1 MTRDSQA
8 LDAYSQIVTKVAA
21 TALPSLASLRV
32 MGRRRT
38 PLGLGSAVALT
49 GDGYLVTAAHVV
61 ANGPQGIAVFSDG
74 KETQFRMVGSDQLS
88 DLAVVRAEAEVP
100 AIPAG
105 NADELQVGQLVVAI
119 GSPLGFSGTVTA
131 GVVSALGRALPVP
144 QAGRV
149 IENVVQTDAA
159 LNPGNSGGALLNS
172 AGELVGINTAV
183 AGVGLGLAVPF
194 NSATQRIIADL
205 IQHGYHARAYLG
217 VAGVARPL
225 APRAARLA
233 GQTHAVEVTQITP
246 GSPADRAGLRPG
258 DLLLALAGTLMS
270 TPNDLQ
276 RLLVAEL
283 ISSPVPLK
291 LLRNSTISEVTV
303 RPEQLR

>member
-21 TALPSLASLRV
+21 AALPSLASLRI
-32 MGRRRT
+32 MGTRRS
-38 PLGLGSAVALT
+38 PVGLGSAVALT

-61 ANGPQGIAVFSDG
+61 ANGARGVAVLGDGIEA
-74 KETQFRMVGSDQLS
+74 TFRPVGTDALS
-88 DLAVVRAEAEVP
+88 DLAVVRVDTGAR

-105 NADELQVGQLVVAI
+105 NADDLQVGQLVVAI
-119 GSPLGFSGTVTA
+119 GSPLGFAGTVTA
-131 GVVSALGRALPVP
+131 GVVSSLGRALPVP

-149 IENVVQTDAA
+149 IENVIQTDAA

-194 NSATQRIIADL
+194 NPVTQRIITDL
-205 IQHGYHARAYLG
+205 MRTGYHARAYLG
-217 VAGVARPL
+217 VAGTSRRLPA
-225 APRAARLA
+225 ASARAA
-233 GQTHAVEVTQITP
+233 GQNHAVEIMQVTP

-258 DLLLALAGTLMS
+258 DLLLELDGTPMNG
-270 TPNDLQ
+270 PNDLQ
-276 RLLVAEL
+276 RLLVGDL
-283 ISSPVPLK
+283 IARQVLLK
-291 LLRNSTISEVTV
+291 LLRDSRMQNVTV
-303 RPEQLR
+303 QPEQLR